1 MATLTNDLIKQGDEL
16 MVFMNNKSIAFATSH
31 SLSLSSNTLDIAS
44 KDHGYWGA
52 SKVGKLSWEI
62 TSENLYTEE
71 GYDALQT
78 AWANKTEVTLI
89 WGKPSDYKPEGIV
102 GGTSDAWTA
111 PIAGYYTGKAIITS
125 LSLNA
130 ATGDNAT
137 FSATFT
143 GVGPFEKKK

>member
-16 MVFMNNKSIAFATSH
+16 MVFMNGKSIAFATSH
-31 SLSLSSNTLDIAS
+31 SLSLSSNTVDI
-44 KDHGYWGA
+44 A

-62 TSENLYTEE
+62 TSENLYTDE
-71 GYDALQT
+71 GYAALQE

-89 WGKPSDYKPEGIV
+89 WGKPSDYNAGGIV
-102 GGTSDAWTA
+102 GTAEAWTA
-111 PIAGYYTGKAIITS
+111 PTAGYYTGKAIITS
-125 LSLNA
+125 LSVNA

-143 GVGPFEKKK
+143 GVGAFEKKN

>member
-1 MATLTNDLIKQGDEL
+1 
-16 MVFMNNKSIAFATSH
+16 MVFKNGKSLAFATSH

-71 GYDALQT
+71 GYAALQE

-111 PIAGYYTGKAIITS
+111 PTAGYYTGKAIITS
-125 LSLNA
+125 LSVNA
-130 ATGDNAT
+130 ATGDNTT

>member
-16 MVFMNNKSIAFATSH
+16 MVFMNGKSIAFATSH

-62 TSENLYTEE
+62 TSENLYTDE

-78 AWANKTEVTLI
+78 AWANKTEVTLV
-89 WGKPSDYKPEGIV
+89 WGKPSDYTAEGIV
-102 GGTSDAWTA
+102 GTAEAWTA
-111 PIAGYYTGKAIITS
+111 PTAGYYTGKAIITS
-125 LSLNA
+125 LSVNA

-143 GVGPFEKKK
+143 GVGPFEKKN